1 MEVII
6 WFISE
11 SSQKGLFLLN
21 RTSPTHPT
29 AKKKDPLAQYA
40 AKTADPSCLIG
51 VHNVYVF
58 YSVSTTT

>member
-21 RTSPTHPT
+21 RTSNRDPL
-29 AKKKDPLAQYA
+29 AKKKNPLAQYA

-51 VHNVYVF
+51 VHNVYVY